1 MPEQAACTNSE
12 HLLGALPP
20 PRRFRLPIQFPE
32 GISTMA
38 TSPQPAAPTSRRPSG
53 ISRRLLLT
61 ATAST
66 LFVTA
71 TACGSAVNTA
81 DGSSSDGLI
90 TLSMHNPDSKTQ
102 DPATWQMVQEFN
114 KKHPDMKIKLEGQP
128 VDQHEQRMTIAAQS
142 GTLPEIF
149 WVYDPLAKTMVKSDD
164 LLDLSPILAENG
176 LKAKFA
182 PSMLAGFQ
190 QDGVQYG
197 LPYQALVTGFYYN
210 KAILDEHKIAVPE
223 TFEDL
228 LAAVKKLKAAD
239 VVPIAQ
245 GANNSSFSVW
255 AFLTMLDR
263 FGYETKYQD
272 ILSGKASYDNADFL
286 RLYKH
291 VEELAKAG
299 AFPSNMNTQTYAQ
312 AVASYMDGKAAFLDA
327 GVWEA
332 AKIQKSTVGK
342 DTGFWA
348 GPTFSDGLGEQ
359 KLVMN
364 VPSAPFVVSA
374 KVKDDKKKYAAVKA
388 FIQFYYSDAGQK
400 ILVDNAQPPVTTYE
414 PAVDAVK
421 NSVFAA
427 VLAEASKPGWKSPK
441 AQPDL
446 VVSAAT
452 ASAMYDSFYGVMGG
466 SLSPEEAVK
475 NVQKTIK

>member
-1 MPEQAACTNSE
+1 
-12 HLLGALPP
+12 
-20 PRRFRLPIQFPE
+20 
-32 GISTMA
+32 MA
-38 TSPQPAAPTSRRPSG
+38 TAPQPAPPTTRRPSG
-53 ISRRLLLT
+53 ISHRLLLT
-61 ATAST
+61 ATASA
-66 LFVTA
+66 LLVTT

-81 DGSSSDGLI
+81 GGSSSDGLI
-90 TLSMHNPDSKTQ
+90 TLSMQNPDSKTQ
-102 DPATWQMVQEFN
+102 DPATWQLVQEFN

-149 WVYDPLAKTMVKSDD
+149 WVYDSLAKTMVKSGD
-164 LLDLSPILAENG
+164 LLDLSPMLAENG

-182 PSMLAGFQ
+182 PSMLAGFKQ
-190 QDGVQYG
+190 GVIQYG

-210 KAILDEHKIAVPE
+210 KAVLDAHKIAVPE
-223 TFEDL
+223 TFDEL
-228 LAAVKKLKAAD
+228 VAAVKTLEAAG

-245 GANNSSFSVW
+245 GANNSTYSVW

-263 FGYETKYQD
+263 FGYESKYQD
-272 ILSGKASYDNADFL
+272 LLAGRASYANADFL

-291 VEELAKAG
+291 VDELAKAG

-312 AVASYMDGKAAFLDA
+312 AVASYTSGKAAFLDA

-332 AKIQKSTVGK
+332 EKIQKSSAGK

-348 GPTFSDGLGEQ
+348 GPTFTDGVGNQ
-359 KLVMN
+359 KLVMD

-374 KVKDDKKKYAAVKA
+374 KVKGDKKKYAAVKA

-400 ILVDNAQPPVTTYE
+400 ILVDNAQPPVTTYKPE
-414 PAVDAVK
+414 VDATK
-421 NSVFAA
+421 ASVFAA
-427 VLAEASKPGWKSPK
+427 VLAEASKPGWTSPK

-446 VVSAAT
+446 VVNAAT

>member
-1 MPEQAACTNSE
+1 
-12 HLLGALPP
+12 
-20 PRRFRLPIQFPE
+20 
-32 GISTMA
+32 MA
-38 TSPQPAAPTSRRPSG
+38 TSPQPAPPTTRPPSG

-61 ATAST
+61 AATASA

-81 DGSSSDGLI
+81 GGSSSGGLI
-90 TLSMHNPDSKTQ
+90 TLSMQNPDSKTQ
-102 DPATWQMVQEFN
+102 DPATWQLVQEFN
-114 KKHPDMKIKLEGQP
+114 KQHPDMKIKLEGQP

-149 WVYDPLAKTMVKSDD
+149 WVYDSLAKTMVKSGD

-182 PSMLAGFQ
+182 PSMLDGFNQ
-190 QDGVQYG
+190 GGVQYG
-197 LPYQALVTGFYYN
+197 LPYQALVTGFYFN
-210 KAILDEHKIAVPE
+210 KTILDTHKIAVPE
-223 TFEDL
+223 TFDEL
-228 LAAVKKLKAAD
+228 VAAVKKLKAAG

-245 GANNSSFSVW
+245 GANNSPYSVW

-263 FGYETKYQD
+263 FGYESKYQD
-272 ILSGKASYDNADFL
+272 ILAGKAGYDNADFL
-286 RLYKH
+286 RLYQH
-291 VEELAKAG
+291 VDELAKAG

-312 AVASYMDGKAAFLDA
+312 AVASYTSGKAAFLDA

-332 AKIQKSTVGK
+332 EKIQKSSVGK

-348 GPTFSDGLGEQ
+348 GPTFTDGVGNQ
-359 KLVMN
+359 KLVMD

-374 KVKDDKKKYAAVKA
+374 KVKEDKKKYAAVKA

-400 ILVDNAQPPVTTYE
+400 ILVDNAQPPVTTYKPE
-414 PAVDAVK
+414 VDTTKA
-421 NSVFAA
+421 SVFAA
-427 VLAEASKPGWKSPK
+427 VLAEASKPGWTSPR

-466 SLSPEEAVK
+466 TLSPEEAVK

>member
-1 MPEQAACTNSE
+1 
-12 HLLGALPP
+12 
-20 PRRFRLPIQFPE
+20 
-32 GISTMA
+32 MA
-38 TSPQPAAPTSRRPSG
+38 TSPQPPPLTPRPRSG

-71 TACGSAVNTA
+71 TACGSAVNTT
-81 DGSSSDGLI
+81 DGSSSDGVI

-102 DPATWQMVQEFN
+102 DPATWQLVQEFN
-114 KKHPDMKIKLEGQP
+114 AKHPDMKIKLEGQP

-142 GTLPEIF
+142 GTLPEVF
-149 WVYDPLAKTMVKSDD
+149 WVYDSLAKTMVKNGD
-164 LLDLSPILAENG
+164 LLDLTPLLAENG
-176 LKAKFA
+176 LKTKFA
-182 PSMLAGFQ
+182 PSMLTGFRS
-190 QDGVQYG
+190 GSIQYG
-197 LPYQALVTGFYYN
+197 VPYQALITGFYYN
-210 KAILDEHKIAVPE
+210 KDILNEHKVAVPE
-223 TFEDL
+223 TFDDL
-228 LAAVKKLKAAD
+228 LGAVKKLKAAG

-263 FGYETKYQD
+263 FGYEAKYPD
-272 ILSGKASYDNADFL
+272 ILSGKARYDNPDFL
-286 RLYKH
+286 RLYEH
-291 VEELAKAG
+291 VHELAKAG
-299 AFPSNMNTQTYAQ
+299 AFPANMNTQTYAQ
-312 AVASYMDGKAAFLDA
+312 AVASYTAGKAAFLDA

-332 AKIQKSTVGK
+332 AKIQKSKVGRS
-342 DTGFWA
+342 TGFWA
-348 GPTFSDGLGEQ
+348 GPTFSDGVGEQ

-374 KVKDDKKKYAAVKA
+374 EVKEDKEKYAAVKA
-388 FIQFYYSDAGQK
+388 FIQFYYSDAGQQ

-414 PAVDAVK
+414 PDVDTAK
-421 NSVFAA
+421 NPVFAA
-427 VLAEASKPGWKSPK
+427 VLAEAAKPGWKSPE

-466 SLSPEEAVK
+466 SLSPEEAAR

>member
-1 MPEQAACTNSE
+1 
-12 HLLGALPP
+12 
-20 PRRFRLPIQFPE
+20 
-32 GISTMA
+32 MA
-38 TSPQPAAPTSRRPSG
+38 TSPQPAPLTSRRPTG
-53 ISRRLLLT
+53 ISRRLLLA

-66 LFVTA
+66 LFVIT

-81 DGSSSDGLI
+81 GGSSSDGLI
-90 TLSMHNPDSKTQ
+90 TLSMQNPDSKTQ
-102 DPATWQMVQEFN
+102 DPATWQLVQEFN

-149 WVYDPLAKTMVKSDD
+149 WVYDSLAKTMVKSGD
-164 LLDLSPILAENG
+164 LLDLTPILAENG

-182 PSMLAGFQ
+182 PNMLAGFRS
-190 QDGVQYG
+190 GKVQYG
-197 LPYQALVTGFYYN
+197 VPYQALITGFYYN
-210 KAILDEHKIAVPE
+210 KAILEQHKIAVPE
-223 TFEDL
+223 TFDDL
-228 LAAVKKLKAAD
+228 LAAVKKLKAAG

-263 FGYETKYQD
+263 FGYEAKYQD
-272 ILSGKASYDNADFL
+272 ILAGKARYDNADFL
-286 RLYKH
+286 RLYQH
-291 VEELAKAG
+291 VQELAKAG
-299 AFPSNMNTQTYAQ
+299 AFPSNMNTQTYTQ
-312 AVASYMDGKAAFLDA
+312 AVASYTSGKAAFLDT
-327 GVWEA
+327 GVWDAE
-332 AKIQKSTVGK
+332 KIQQSSVGK
-342 DTGFWA
+342 STGFWA
-348 GPTFSDGLGEQ
+348 GPTFSEGVGEQ

-374 KVKDDKKKYAAVKA
+374 KVEQDKKKYAAVKA

-400 ILVDNAQPPVTTYE
+400 ILVDNSQPPVTTYKPE
-414 PAVDAVK
+414 VDTAK

>member
-1 MPEQAACTNSE
+1 
-12 HLLGALPP
+12 
-20 PRRFRLPIQFPE
+20 
-32 GISTMA
+32 MA
-38 TSPQPAAPTSRRPSG
+38 TSPQPAPSSSSTRQRSG
-53 ISRRLLLT
+53 ISRRLLIA

-66 LFVTA
+66 LLATA

-102 DPATWQMVQEFN
+102 DPATWQLVQEFN

-149 WVYDPLAKTMVKSDD
+149 WVYDSLAKTMVKNGN
-164 LLDLSPILAENG
+164 LLDLNPILAEND
-176 LKAKFA
+176 LRARFA
-182 PSMLAGFQ
+182 PSMLAGFRS
-190 QDGVQYG
+190 GSVQYG

-210 KAILDEHKIAVPE
+210 KSILDEHKIAVPE
-223 TFEDL
+223 TFDDL
-228 LAAVKKLKAAD
+228 LAAVKKLKAAG
-239 VVPIAQ
+239 VAPIAQ

-263 FGYETKYQD
+263 FGYEAKYPD
-272 ILSGKASYDNADFL
+272 ILSGKASYDNAEFL
-286 RLYKH
+286 RLYEH
-291 VEELAKAG
+291 VEELAEAG

-312 AVASYMDGKAAFLDA
+312 AVASYTDGKAAFLDA

-348 GPTFSDGLGEQ
+348 GPTFSDGVGEQ

-374 KVKDDKKKYAAVKA
+374 KVKQDKKKYAAVKA

-414 PAVDAVK
+414 PDVDATK

-427 VLAEASKPGWKSPK
+427 VLAEASKSGWKSPK

>member
-1 MPEQAACTNSE
+1 
-12 HLLGALPP
+12 
-20 PRRFRLPIQFPE
+20 
-32 GISTMA
+32 MA
-38 TSPQPAAPTSRRPSG
+38 TSPQPAPLTPRRHSG

-102 DPATWQMVQEFN
+102 DPATWQLVQEFN
-114 KKHPDMKIKLEGQP
+114 KKNPDTKIKLEGQP
-128 VDQHEQRMTIAAQS
+128 VEQHEQRMTIAAQS

-149 WVYDPLAKTMVKSDD
+149 WVYDSLAKTIVKNGD
-164 LLDLSPILAENG
+164 LLDLTPILAENN

-182 PSMLAGFQ
+182 PSMLAGFRS
-190 QDGVQYG
+190 GNLQYG
-197 LPYQALVTGFYYN
+197 VPYQALITGFYYN
-210 KAILDEHKIAVPE
+210 KAILSEHRIAVPD
-223 TFEDL
+223 TFDDL
-228 LAAVKKLKAAD
+228 LAAVKKLKAD
-239 VVPIAQ
+239 GVVPIAQ

-263 FGYETKYQD
+263 FGYESQYAD
-272 ILSGKASYDNADFL
+272 ILSGKARYDNADFL
-286 RLYKH
+286 RLYQH
-291 VEELAKAG
+291 VQELAEAG
-299 AFPSNMNTQTYAQ
+299 AFPVNMNTQTYAQ
-312 AVASYMDGKAAFLDA
+312 AVASFTAGKAAFLDA

-348 GPTFSDGLGEQ
+348 GPTFSDGVGDQ

-374 KVKDDKKKYAAVKA
+374 KVKEDQKKYAAVKA

-400 ILVDNAQPPVTTYE
+400 ILADNAQPPVTTYKPDLGSTE
-414 PAVDAVK
+414 DA
-421 NSVFAA
+421 VFAA
-427 VLAEASKPGWKSPK
+427 VLAEAAKPGWTSPK
-441 AQPDL
+441 SQPDL

-475 NVQKTIK
+475 NVQKTLK

>member
-1 MPEQAACTNSE
+1 
-12 HLLGALPP
+12 
-20 PRRFRLPIQFPE
+20 
-32 GISTMA
+32 MA
-38 TSPQPAAPTSRRPSG
+38 TSPQPASPTTRRPAG
-53 ISRRLLLT
+53 ISRRLLIT
-61 ATAST
+61 ATASA

-149 WVYDPLAKTMVKSDD
+149 WVYDSLAKTMVKSGD
-164 LLDLSPILAENG
+164 LLDLTPVLAEND

-182 PSMLAGFQ
+182 PSMLAGFRS
-190 QDGVQYG
+190 GNVQYG

-223 TFEDL
+223 TFDEL
-228 LAAVKKLKAAD
+228 VAAVKKLKAAG

-263 FGYETKYQD
+263 FGYESKYQD

-312 AVASYMDGKAAFLDA
+312 AVASYTDGKAAFLDA

-348 GPTFSDGLGEQ
+348 GPTFSDGVGEQ

-374 KVKDDKKKYAAVKA
+374 KVKQEQEEVRRGEGVHPVLLQRRGPEDPRRQRPAAGHHVQA
-388 FIQFYYSDAGQK
+388 AGRHHQE
-400 ILVDNAQPPVTTYE
+400 LGLRRRPGRSLQVRLEEPQGAARPGRLRGHGERHVRQLLRRHGRQSQP
-414 PAVDAVK
+414 
-421 NSVFAA
+421 
-427 VLAEASKPGWKSPK
+427 
-441 AQPDL
+441 
-446 VVSAAT
+446 
-452 ASAMYDSFYGVMGG
+452 
-466 SLSPEEAVK
+466 
-475 NVQKTIK
+475 